1 MKQVLLTLLAIF
13 LVLPF
18 APWWIIW
25 IIVGV
30 YGWFAK
36 YYKEAIGYG
45 GGIVVVAW
53 GIKLG
58 IGYFTGGSILM
69 GRVATMMHLESS
81 SWLII
86 VSLLLAAIV
95 GMFSSLS
102 GCQLQRLYYSFFSIS
117 HSNKKYN

>member
-1 MKQVLLTLLAIF
+1 MKLVLITLLAIF

-30 YGWFAK
+30 CGWFANN
-36 YYKEAIGYG
+36 YKEAMRFG
-45 GGIVVVAW
+45 GCIVVVAW

-69 GRVATMMHLESS
+69 NRVATMMHLESS
-81 SWLII
+81 FWLII

-95 GMFSSLS
+95 GMLSSLS
-102 GCQLQRLYYSFFSIS
+102 GYQLQCFYYSSFSTS
-117 HSNKKYN
+117 HSNK